1 MVRRHTVTPLL
12 VGTLILRAN
21 SGAST
26 IVLGL
31 LLAHMAASTAHKITS
46 VQVGLLPVAFYISE
60 LTLAPFMGGLSD
72 RWGRR
77 IFLVSGPAFGL
88 LQAGLLFFTPAHQP
102 LPYLLGL
109 QVLAGLSGAITVP
122 AVLGYLA
129 DLTVRDQS
137 RRVRVMSLY
146 ELVTSGGIAVGTVM
160 GGLLWF
166 WSGRGAF
173 VWLAV
178 SYILV
183 IWCMWLS
190 PVANQAV
197 SSERKIGETAR
208 RYLRILRMPR
218 LLAFLPAWLCISALV
233 GIWLSSQL
241 TFILSTPVRYP
252 HQLLMGSMSGPGG
265 GRILSLVLGG
275 IVLFFSLSLLFW
287 AFFLQ
292 KIARLRLMF
301 TSIIGV
307 YLACIALFGINH
319 RGVGDTTMI
328 YVWLPLLLIG
338 VFAETSFAPAA
349 LAYLADIS
357 EEAARDRGMVMGLYS
372 IFLGLGQILGNGL
385 GGMFAHRFGFDGL
398 IYLTA
403 LLALVA
409 LLSLFWLFKK
419 DGRYSD
425 DKSIY
430 VSE

>member
-1 MVRRHTVTPLL
+1 MTRRQTVTPLL

-21 SGAST
+21 SGAGT

-31 LLAHMAASTAHKITS
+31 LLAHMAASTAHTITS
-46 VQVGLLPVAFYISE
+46 VQVGMLPVAFYISE

-77 IFLVSGPAFGL
+77 IFLVLGPVFGL
-88 LQAGLLFFTPAHQP
+88 AQAGLLFFTPAHQP
-102 LPYLLGL
+102 LPYLLSL

-129 DLTVRDQS
+129 DLTVHDQS

-160 GGLLWF
+160 GGLLWVWF
-166 WSGRGAF
+166 GHGAF
-173 VWLAV
+173 ICLAI
-178 SYILV
+178 SYVLV

-190 PVANQAV
+190 PAANQIV
-197 SSERKIGETAR
+197 SHEKNIAETAK
-208 RYLRILRMPR
+208 RYLHILRMPR
-218 LLAFLPAWLCISALV
+218 LMAFLPAWLCISALV

-265 GRILSLVLGG
+265 GRLLSLTLGG

-292 KIARLRLMF
+292 RIARLRLMF

-319 RGVGDTTMI
+319 RGAGNIDMI
-328 YVWLPLLLIG
+328 YIWLPLLLIG
-338 VFAETSFAPAA
+338 IFAETSFAPAA

-357 EEAARDRGMVMGLYS
+357 EEAAKDRGMVMGLYS

-385 GGMFAHRFGFDGL
+385 GGMFAHHFGFDGL
-398 IYLTA
+398 VYLTA

-419 DGRYSD
+419 DKKHSTDISAYARD
-425 DKSIY
+425 
-430 VSE
+430 

>member
-1 MVRRHTVTPLL
+1 MGRRQTVTPLL
-12 VGTLILRAN
+12 VGTFILRAN
-21 SGAST
+21 SGAGT

-31 LLAHMAASTAHKITS
+31 LLAHIAASSAHQITS

-77 IFLVSGPAFGL
+77 KFLVLGPVFGL
-88 LQAGLLFFTPAHQP
+88 LQAGLLFFTPTHQP
-102 LPYLLGL
+102 LPYLLSL

-129 DLTVRDQS
+129 DLTVHNQS

-166 WSGRGAF
+166 WFGRLSF
-173 VWLAV
+173 VFLAA
-178 SYILV
+178 SYLLV

-190 PVANQAV
+190 PPARQIV
-197 SSERKIGETAR
+197 SQEKVVETAK
-208 RYLRILRMPR
+208 RYIVILRMPR

-265 GRILSLVLGG
+265 GRLLSLVLGG
-275 IVLFFSLSLLFW
+275 VVLFFSLSLLFW

-292 KIARLRLMF
+292 KVARLRLMF

-319 RGVGDTTMI
+319 RGASNTGMI

-338 VFAETSFAPAA
+338 IFAETSFAPAA

-357 EEAARDRGMVMGLYS
+357 EEAAKDRGMVMGLYS

-398 IYLTA
+398 IYLTV

-409 LLSLFWLFKK
+409 LLSLFWLFGKDKK
-419 DGRYSD
+419 YGS
-425 DKSIY
+425 SSSTY
-430 VSE
+430 VRD

>member
-1 MVRRHTVTPLL
+1 MARRQTVTPLL
-12 VGTLILRAN
+12 TGTFILRAN
-21 SGAST
+21 SGAGT

-31 LLAHMAASTAHKITS
+31 LLAHMVTISSQRITS

-72 RWGRR
+72 RWGRHK
-77 IFLVSGPAFGL
+77 FLLLGPVFGL
-88 LQAGLLFFTPAHQP
+88 IQAGLLFFTPIRQP
-102 LPYLLGL
+102 LPYLLCL
-109 QVLAGLSGAITVP
+109 QVIAGISGAVTVP

-129 DLTVRDQS
+129 DITVHDQS

-146 ELVTSGGIAVGTVM
+146 ELVTSGGIAVGTVL
-160 GGLLWF
+160 GGLLWDWF
-166 WSGRGAF
+166 GRLSF
-173 VWLAV
+173 VLLAV
-178 SYILV
+178 SYLLV

-190 PVANQAV
+190 PIAHQIVSREKVA
-197 SSERKIGETAR
+197 ETAQ
-208 RYLRILRMPR
+208 RYLIILRTPR

-241 TFILSTPVRYP
+241 TFILSTPVRYS

-265 GRILSLVLGG
+265 GRLLSLVLGG
-275 IVLFFSLSLLFW
+275 IVLFFSLCLLFW

-292 KIARLRLMF
+292 KIPRLRLMF

-307 YLACIALFGINH
+307 YLACIALFGLNH
-319 RGVGDTTMI
+319 RSPDNPTMI

-338 VFAETSFAPAA
+338 IFAETSFAPAA

-357 EEAARDRGMVMGLYS
+357 EGAAKDRGMVMGLYS

-409 LLSLFWLFKK
+409 LLSLLWLFGKEKK
-419 DGRYSD
+419 
-425 DKSIY
+425 Y
-430 VSE
+430 VEAVD

>member
-77 IFLVSGPAFGL
+77 IFLVLGPVFGL

-102 LPYLLGL
+102 LPYLLSL

-166 WSGRGAF
+166 WFGRGAF

-265 GRILSLVLGG
+265 GRMLSLVLGG

-319 RGVGDTTMI
+319 RGASDTTMI

-409 LLSLFWLFKK
+409 LFSLFWLFKK
-419 DGRYSD
+419 GEGYSD

-430 VSE
+430 ASE